1 MFTVTNA
8 HFSLCRIYILDCM
21 FVHNQII
28 MGYRINITGQAFE
41 EVLNRQRAEKKA
53 KVLRRLNAII
63 MKSKNHPNKE
73 IAHILGVNEN
83 TITYWVKIY
92 LREGVKGLCDLK
104 YEKHNVI

>member
-1 MFTVTNA
+1 
-8 HFSLCRIYILDCM
+8 
-21 FVHNQII
+21 
-28 MGYRINITGQAFE
+28 MGYRINITGPAFE
-41 EVLNRQRAEKKA
+41 EVLIRQRAEKNA

-92 LREGVKGLCDLK
+92 IREGINGLCNLK
-104 YEKHNVI
+104 YEKHDLN